1 MYLWLLNCAMHYTR
15 GIDYKL
21 KANMLV
27 VETIP
32 TFQSRIYAVKK
43 KHILQGIEEFKN
55 LLILVAENG

>member
-1 MYLWLLNCAMHYTR
+1 MHYTR